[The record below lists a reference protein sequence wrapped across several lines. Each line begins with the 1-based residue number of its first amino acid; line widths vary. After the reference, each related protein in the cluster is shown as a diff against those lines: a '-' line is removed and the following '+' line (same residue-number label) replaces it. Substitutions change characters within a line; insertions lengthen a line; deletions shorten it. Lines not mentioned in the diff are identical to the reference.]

1 MRSDAID
8 MLISNFLEIP
18 ARVTWEGAL
27 ADSIRG
33 VFEEARLELSGVAIL
48 ALPFDRMVF
57 RAKRFQFTPGLPA
70 RIRVEEPRIEVSVDQ
85 RQLDRWLRR
94 ARAPFALRLTE
105 RAIEFQLDVAG
116 RALTRTET
124 ELRIQRGWFVLRP
137 RSAEIFG
144 LRARMVTLFR
154 TYIPLPRVARQ
165 TRIVGIRH
173 GAGSIVLELG
183 LDDFEET
190 ITPGLVDRI
199 RRRFLPFAR

>member
-8 MLISNFLEIP
+8 LLLSNFLEMP

-33 VFEEARLELSGVAIL
+33 IFEGARLELSGVAIL
-48 ALPFDRMVF
+48 ALPFDRMVL
-57 RAKRFQFTPGLPA
+57 RARRFQFTPGLPA
-70 RIRVEEPRIEVSVDQ
+70 RIRVEEPRIEVSIDQ

-94 ARAPFALRLTE
+94 ARAPFALRLSET
-105 RAIEFQLDVAG
+105 AIEFQIDVAG
-116 RALTRTET
+116 RPLTRTET

-137 RSAEIFG
+137 RSAEILG
-144 LRARMVTLFR
+144 LRARMVSLFR
-154 TYIPLPRVARQ
+154 TYIPLPRLARQ

-173 GAGSIVLELG
+173 RAGSLVVELG
-183 LDDFEET
+183 LDDFEEA

-199 RRRFLPFAR
+199 RRRFLPFSR